1 MDINNLKDRFLKRYG
16 VGECNVFF
24 SPSRINLIGEHIDYN
39 GGMVMPCA
47 ILLGTYGV
55 VRKRDDNII
64 RLVSENIDIEVETSI
79 FDIKYKKE
87 HGWANY
93 PKGVIYHIL
102 KAGYKIGGMD
112 ILVSG
117 NIPNG
122 AGLSSSASLELLIGE
137 MVNVLFN
144 NGMIDRVELV
154 KLCQDSENQF
164 IGVMCGIMDQ
174 FAVGMGRKNKSI
186 LLNCDT
192 LEYEYIDLYLKNYTL
207 VIMNT
212 NKRRELNDSKYNERR
227 RECEEALRIINK
239 YKNIDNLCQLSE
251 EEFYKYS
258 VHIEDEMIRKRAEHV
273 VFENGR
279 VKRASEAL
287 KNEDII
293 LLGSLLKQS
302 HNSLKDLY
310 EVTGKELD
318 TIVDSANSIDSCIGA
333 RMIGAGFGGCAI
345 ALVKNK
351 EVDDFINRVSFI
363 YKRKIGYDAFFYI
376 TGIGNG
382 TKMIQEVNFKA
393 KRC

>member
-1 MDINNLKDRFLKRYG
+1 MDINNLKNRFLKIYG
-16 VGECNVFF
+16 EGECYAFF

-55 VRKRDDNII
+55 VRKRDDNVI
-64 RLVSENIDIEVETSI
+64 RLISENIDLKVETSVL
-79 FDIKYKKE
+79 DLKYKKE

-93 PKGVIYHIL
+93 PIGVIYHIF

-137 MVNVLFN
+137 MVSVLFN

-154 KLCQDSENQF
+154 KLCQDSENKF

-174 FAVGMGRKNKSI
+174 FAVGMGQKNKSI
-186 LLNCDT
+186 LLNCNT
-192 LEYEYIDLYLKNYTL
+192 LDYEYIDLYLKNYTL

-239 YKNIDNLCQLSE
+239 YKTIENLCQLSE
-251 EEFYKYS
+251 GEFYKYR
-258 VHIEDEMIRKRAEHV
+258 VHIEEERIRNRAEHV

-287 KNEDII
+287 KNEDIA
-293 LLGSLLKQS
+293 LLGTLLKQS
-302 HNSLKDLY
+302 HNSLKNLY

-351 EVDDFINRVSFI
+351 EVEDFINKVSLI
-363 YKRKIGYDAFFYI
+363 YKQKIGYDASFYI

-382 TKMIQEVNFKA
+382 TKIIQEVNYEA
-393 KRC
+393 KGC